1 MAWTN
6 DRILEYWLAHG
17 ASPYSEFN
25 PEETRHTFINYPDII
40 AQAISNGKD
49 PVHAMNKWYRVTV
62 AYGGRPKPPPTIT
75 FDQINNLRQYAAES
89 NCTMSDL
96 FYAVL
101 TELRKGNC
109 PLAGETVANMEK
121 GLRKKP
127 PTSPTINVYTKD
139 NVIHNVP
146 ANKLTEMGPETLASV
161 VAITDEMPWSD
172 SRVAAFKKEQ
182 GKRLDGA
189 AAKKKAALEAEQ
201 ALALKVNEDFTSASA
216 TATTRMLIVYYGA
229 PVGRKIS
236 LSALLQGSGGTH
248 ISDVLE
254 LIGDGHSYVPW
265 PNCKVMRLNNYI
277 DTKDVERKKQVRKE
291 QIDELVSKLLKERNE
306 L

>member
-1 MAWTN
+1 MAYANPSLMAFWLAYGGSLPPSLN
-6 DRILEYWLAHG
+6 PGMPSMKPQYANIICRAILE
-17 ASPYSEFN
+17 S
-25 PEETRHTFINYPDII
+25 
-40 AQAISNGKD
+40 KD
-49 PVHAMNKWYRVTV
+49 PVHEMHKWYSIAC
-62 AYGGRPKPPPTIT
+62 AYGATPTPPPTFT
-75 FDQINNLRQYAAES
+75 LNQFNNLRRYAAES

-109 PLAGETVANMEK
+109 PLAGETVASMEK
-121 GLRKKP
+121 GPSKKP

-146 ANKLTEMGPETLASV
+146 TDKLTEMGPETLASV
-161 VAITDEMPWSD
+161 VAITDEMPWSE

-182 GKRLDGA
+182 GKRLEEA

-216 TATTRMLIVYYGA
+216 TVTNRMLIVYYGA

-254 LIGDGHSYVPW
+254 LIGDGHSHVPW
-265 PNCKVMRLNNYI
+265 PDCKVMRLNNYI
-277 DTKDVERKKQVRKE
+277 DTKDVERKKQVRKD

>member
-1 MAWTN
+1 MAYAN
-6 DRILEYWLAHG
+6 PSLMAFWLAYG
-17 ASPYSEFN
+17 GSLPPSLNQGTPSMKPQYAN
-25 PEETRHTFINYPDII
+25 II
-40 AQAISNGKD
+40 CWAICEGKD
-49 PVHAMNKWYRVTV
+49 PVHEMYKWYSIAC
-62 AYGGRPKPPPTIT
+62 AYGATPTPPPTFT
-75 FDQINNLRQYAAES
+75 LNQVNNLRQYAAES

-101 TELRKGNC
+101 TELRNGQC
-109 PLAGETVANMEK
+109 PLAGETVANVEK
-121 GLRKKP
+121 GLGKKP

-139 NVIHNVP
+139 SVIHNVP

-161 VAITDEMPWSD
+161 IAITDEMPWSE
-172 SRVAAFKKEQ
+172 SRVADFKKQQ
-182 GKRLDGA
+182 GKRLEEA

-216 TATTRMLIVYYGA
+216 TVTNRMLIVYYGA

-254 LIGDGHSYVPW
+254 LIGDGHSHVSW
-265 PNCKVMRLNNYI
+265 PDCKVTRLNNHI
-277 DTKDVERKKQVRKE
+277 DTKDAERKKQVRKE